1 MSNGKDV
8 WGNNLRRLRKG
19 KQDAAGIIKLTGKP
33 HPSEGSNGDIQ
44 VRMTNRGARLYAKL
58 GDRWRTAD
66 LKDTEEQENVHIPKV
81 WYWSGLS
88 PAAGSDLKIFLPDYI
103 SNTTILGIDV
113 GVSLGAFERTYF
125 GFGDTLAGNAYDFLV
140 HYNKQGNYVR
150 LEVKSGATATASKDT
165 RVSVFFK

>member
-1 MSNGKDV
+1 MSNEI
-8 WGNNLRRLRKG
+8 RRLKKG
-19 KQDAAGIIKLTGKP
+19 KQESASISNLIGRPTSGEGK
-33 HPSEGSNGDIQ
+33 NGDIQ
-44 VRMTNRGARLYAKL
+44 VRMTNRGPRLYAKL
-58 GDRWRTAD
+58 GNKWRTAD